1 MKLMLNVRPTRVT
14 GTNRNQVMNAIS
26 GEHIPSVGTHGIYLT
41 PYPGSRRETI
51 RVYNLEKHNKRVER
65 ARSPGSKKTKSVVVS
80 PAHWVGHY
88 YDIPVALLKL
98 AGLRVEQ
105 RTRYF
110 DIRSAR

>member
-1 MKLMLNVRPTRVT
+1 MKLMLNIRPTRVT
-14 GTNRNQVMNAIS
+14 SSNRNQVMNAIS
-26 GEHIPSVGTHGIYLT
+26 GGHMPSVGTHGIYLT

-65 ARSPGSKKTKSVVVS
+65 YKVSGKKKMQSRVVK

-98 AGLRVEQ
+98 AGLKVEQ

-110 DIRSAR
+110 DIKTAR